1 MMMKMNMNINM
12 SMDDDDDDNNNNDDD
27 EDDGN
32 GRWMTFT
39 RGDDQEVL
47 TDALHLGMCRL
58 EDSWFA
64 AAVKVGV
71 PLERNSTQHLKGR
84 HPQKP
89 YLFQASFFWGW
100 DG

>member
-1 MMMKMNMNINM
+1 VKATVHESGKFKTIAPIPCLMMKMNMNINM
-12 SMDDDDDDNNNNDDD
+12 SIDDDDD

-58 EDSWFA
+58 EDS
-64 AAVKVGV
+64 
-71 PLERNSTQHLKGR
+71 
-84 HPQKP
+84 
-89 YLFQASFFWGW
+89 
-100 DG
+100 